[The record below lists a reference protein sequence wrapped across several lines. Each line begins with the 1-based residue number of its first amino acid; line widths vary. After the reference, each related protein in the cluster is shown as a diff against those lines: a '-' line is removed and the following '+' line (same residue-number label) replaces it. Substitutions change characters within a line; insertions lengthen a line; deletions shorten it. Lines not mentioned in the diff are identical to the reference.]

1 MPVTRENGP
10 KCLISTTRMLR
21 AAFRLAVL
29 LLHALLGLVAQL
41 GLRVAAELV
50 PIGHLES
57 TATRLWHQ
65 GVCRLIGL
73 RIQAVGAHL
82 VVSNHISWL
91 DIPVLGATLPVCF
104 LSKAEVRRWPL
115 LGMLATMAHTVYIE
129 RGAHGAW
136 VVSEQIVARLR
147 RGRNV
152 VLFPEGTTSDG
163 RSVRRF
169 MPRLFAAAIATESS
183 VQPVAIRYSSVGDV
197 ESVAPFFG
205 GDRMGPH
212 MLKVLAEPSI
222 DVQVT
227 FCPPIHEI
235 QSRGRLTEL
244 SREAIRVVIE
254 QDLSN

>member
-1 MPVTRENGP
+1 
-10 KCLISTTRMLR
+10 
-21 AAFRLAVL
+21 
-29 LLHALLGLVAQL
+29 
-41 GLRVAAELV
+41 
-50 PIGHLES
+50 
-57 TATRLWHQ
+57 
-65 GVCRLIGL
+65 
-73 RIQAVGAHL
+73 
-82 VVSNHISWL
+82 VVSNHVSWL

-129 RGAHGAW
+129 RGAHGAR
-136 VVSEQIVARLR
+136 VVSEKIVAQLR
-147 RGRNV
+147 GGRNV

-163 RSVRRF
+163 KSVRRF
-169 MPRLFAAAIATESS
+169 VPRLFAAAIETESRL
-183 VQPVAIRYSSVGDV
+183 QPVAIHYPPVRGV

-205 GDRMGPH
+205 GDRMGSH

-227 FCPPIHEI
+227 FCPPIHEM
-235 QSRGRLTEL
+235 QSRRRLSEL